1 MGKLVSKWYQV
12 IAHPLERMEYDMSKY
27 IYVSTANAWYR
38 ILPQSCRRTS
48 VFAVYHEEGWPRGGI
63 QDDGCAGKG
72 HDFYLIVKVR

>member
-38 ILPQSCRRTS
+38 ILLGDSLAGERPRSLFIMKKDGCE
-48 VFAVYHEEGWPRGGI
+48 AVYRMTAA
-63 QDDGCAGKG
+63 QGK
-72 HDFYLIVKVR
+72 DMTFTLL